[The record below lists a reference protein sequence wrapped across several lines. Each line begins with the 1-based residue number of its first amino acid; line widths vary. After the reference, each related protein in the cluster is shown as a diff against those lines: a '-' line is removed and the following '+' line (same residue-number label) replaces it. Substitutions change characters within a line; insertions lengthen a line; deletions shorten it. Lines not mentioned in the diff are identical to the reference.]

1 MDMMLQG
8 KRALVTGSTG
18 HIGRMCAVELAA
30 EGVTVAISGRDR
42 DKIARVVDS
51 IRETG
56 GRAVAAPG
64 DLMTDEGVTDTYA
77 AVEAAMG
84 GVDILVNNFG
94 SSNTGPSNPAFFD
107 LPSEE
112 WYATYRRNVVS
123 ATEMIK
129 LTYPAMKAAGWGRIV
144 NISTISALRAGP
156 TMPDYSAAN
165 AAQNAM
171 TKSLSKAVAQSG
183 VTVNAVSPGL
193 ILTDTSIRWLR
204 SLAKQYG
211 WGEDFDE
218 IQRLAAKDVMKI
230 CTNAFGSPEDIA
242 AAVVFLASPRANYIT
257 GVNLVVDGGACEE
270 I

>member
-1 MDMMLQG
+1 MDMQLKG

-30 EGVTVAISGRDR
+30 EGVQVAISGRDR
-42 DKIARVVDS
+42 EKVAQVVAS
-51 IRETG
+51 VEETG

-64 DLMTDEGVTDTYA
+64 DLMTDEGVAATYG
-77 AVEAAMG
+77 AVEKAMG
-84 GVDILVNNFG
+84 GIDILVNNFG
-94 SSNTGPSNPAFFD
+94 SSNTGPSNPAWFD
-107 LPSEE
+107 VPNSE

-123 ATEMIK
+123 ATEMVK
-129 LTYPAMKAAGWGRIV
+129 LAYPGMKAAGWGRVI
-144 NISTISALRAGP
+144 NISTIAALRAGP
-156 TMPDYSAAN
+156 NMPDYAAAN

-211 WGEDFDE
+211 WGEDFEE
-218 IQRLAAKDVMKI
+218 IQRQAAKNVMKI
-230 CTNAFGSPEDIA
+230 CTNAFGGPNDIA

-257 GVNLVVDGGACEE
+257 GVNLIVDGGACEE

>member
-30 EGVTVAISGRDR
+30 EGVKVAISGRDR
-42 DKIARVVDS
+42 DKVARVVDS
-51 IRETG
+51 IREAG
-56 GRAVAAPG
+56 GHAVAAPG
-64 DLMTDEGVTDTYA
+64 DLMT
-77 AVEAAMG
+77 
-84 GVDILVNNFG
+84 
-94 SSNTGPSNPAFFD
+94 GPSNPAWFD

-129 LTYPAMKAAGWGRIV
+129 LTYPGMKAAGWGRIV

-204 SLAKQYG
+204 SLAKQHG